1 MRAPVWTKG
10 LLLLAATLAAGF
22 GLGVA
27 YERAQPTS
35 AHTGQGV
42 RDHLIDR
49 LNSELDLDASQRA
62 ALERILERRQR
73 EIDSTWHAM
82 QPHVRATLDST
93 LREVESVLK
102 PDQVSQYRKLVES
115 MHRPGHHR

>member
-1 MRAPVWTKG
+1 MRAPIWTKG

-35 AHTGQGV
+35 AHVRPAV

-73 EIDSTWHAM
+73 EMDSTWHAM

-102 PDQVSQYRKLVES
+102 PDQVSKYRKLVES
-115 MHRPGHHR
+115 MHSSGHHR

>member
-1 MRAPVWTKG
+1 MKTPVWMKG
-10 LLLLAATLAAGF
+10 LLLLVITLAVGF

-27 YERAQPTS
+27 YERAQPTA
-35 AHTGQGV
+35 AHTRPEAG
-42 RDHLIDR
+42 DHLIER
-49 LNSELDLDASQRA
+49 LNSELNLDEPQRA

-73 EIDSTWHAM
+73 EMDSTWHAM

-102 PDQVSQYRKLVES
+102 PDQLSKYRAMMQS